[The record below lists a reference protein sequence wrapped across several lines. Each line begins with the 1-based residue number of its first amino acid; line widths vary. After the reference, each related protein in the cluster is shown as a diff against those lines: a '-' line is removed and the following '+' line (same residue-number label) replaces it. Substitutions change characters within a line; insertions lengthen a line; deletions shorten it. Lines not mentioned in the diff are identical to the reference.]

1 LAYLPTIQVIQ
12 AGPGYDNDVCTGC
25 PLLNC
30 PKMFS
35 YKAFN
40 NIALDSTFDVL
51 LRYGQT
57 QAVVV

>member
-12 AGPGYDNDVCTGC
+12 AGPGYDNDVSAGC
-25 PLLNC
+25 PLLNRS
-30 PKMFS
+30 KMFS
-35 YKAFN
+35 YNAFN

-51 LRYGQT
+51 LRYGHA